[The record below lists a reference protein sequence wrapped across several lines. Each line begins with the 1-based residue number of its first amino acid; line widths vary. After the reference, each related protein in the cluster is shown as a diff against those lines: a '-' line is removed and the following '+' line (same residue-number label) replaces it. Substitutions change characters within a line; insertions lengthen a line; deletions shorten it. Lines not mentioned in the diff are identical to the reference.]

1 MACSSGSCESGCYK
15 DKNGEEDQQLEKKK
29 AVNGVVKIGNDL
41 NRTNLCIKCKSNQTI
56 ATTIPTTAG
65 DASRFCSD
73 CFRTNL
79 FGKFRFAVTSN
90 AMISPEDNVLVAFS
104 GDTSS
109 RVALQFVHEMQC
121 KAQKNF
127 DASRDRSLPVFGVG
141 VAVVDESAIYPVPS
155 HQLDEAIEDMKLIVS
170 NLAPPRKEFH
180 VASIASIYSSDFGDG
195 MDTLKELVN
204 TVSDLTG
211 KEDLMLHLRMLS
223 LQKIALQNGYTKLV
237 LGTCTSRIACH
248 VIATTVKSFF
258 GSDLWFVRVCSVG
271 SSGST
276 YLSLNKRLLFV
287 QPISRTV
294 TGSSRVD
301 PSAPPICSSY
311 QFVRPIELLDLS
323 EGSLEVSLSKEGTSD
338 CLIFSAVSDLVSSS
352 YSEHISASCRLRTV
366 KVFDNPRS
374 GINGLVSAFIKVL
387 QEENPSRECTIVRTA
402 GKLTP
407 FHFNRIPE
415 GDDLN
420 AHFASQRRQKKFNL
434 MPNESLPP
442 ESFCSIC
449 NSPLNK
455 SDLSSLSD
463 VENGQLS
470 AETFGATCCLSCQF
484 QMLPKEPSSVEYF
497 YSLLPQPIIARAKGG
512 NRCNQRWLR
521 EQIQDCL
528 LSDSEDGT

>member
-15 DKNGEEDQQLEKKK
+15 DKNSEEDQQLEKKK

-248 VIATTVKSFF
+248 VIATTVK
-258 GSDLWFVRVCSVG
+258 GQG
-271 SSGST
+271 
-276 YLSLNKRLLFV
+276 YSLAADI
-287 QPISRTV
+287 QY
-294 TGSSRVD
+294 VD
-301 PSAPPICSSY
+301 ARWEIPVVLPL
-311 QFVRPIELLDLS
+311 R
-323 EGSLEVSLSKEGTSD
+323 D
-338 CLIFSAVSDLVSSS
+338 CLTQELDMLCCLDS
-352 YSEHISASCRLRTV
+352 LRTV

>member
-15 DKNGEEDQQLEKKK
+15 DKNSEEDQQLEKKK

-248 VIATTVKSFF
+248 VIATTVK
-258 GSDLWFVRVCSVG
+258 GQG
-271 SSGST
+271 
-276 YLSLNKRLLFV
+276 YSLAADI
-287 QPISRTV
+287 QY
-294 TGSSRVD
+294 VD
-301 PSAPPICSSY
+301 ARWEIPVVLPL
-311 QFVRPIELLDLS
+311 R
-323 EGSLEVSLSKEGTSD
+323 D
-338 CLIFSAVSDLVSSS
+338 CLTQELDMLCCLDS
-352 YSEHISASCRLRTV
+352 LRTV

-521 EQIQDCL
+521 
-528 LSDSEDGT
+528 